1 MVPTSVMR
9 MPSRPSSV
17 VALFAAVLVLSA
29 PTYAMPI
36 DYLVTI
42 NTSSLF
48 PTPSG
53 MYSGYLDLQ
62 FNPGMIPGTQS
73 AGEFVNPTTCNC
85 VFGNGTTI
93 GDVYDNFSSGSGAS
107 LYNDQPFND
116 DFVPFQFSGDISFEV
131 YLDGDAVENPDPNA
145 ISGTSFAISLY
156 DSTGTIPLLT
166 SNQDGFL
173 SVLNLNTGGSL
184 TTETFPNSDGS
195 PSVVTLTNLNAP
207 PIPIPEPG
215 TLLLLVR
222 AWSLGWCGRGK
233 CERLHLDQACAFATL
248 VGYQA
253 I

>member
-1 MVPTSVMR
+1 MVPTSVVR

-17 VALFAAVLVLSA
+17 VGLLAAVLVLSA
-29 PTYAMPI
+29 PAYAIPF

-48 PTPSG
+48 H
-53 MYSGYLDLQ
+53 
-62 FNPGMIPGTQS
+62 
-73 AGEFVNPTTCNC
+73 
-85 VFGNGTTI
+85 
-93 GDVYDNFSSGSGAS
+93 
-107 LYNDQPFND
+107 
-116 DFVPFQFSGDISFEV
+116 
-131 YLDGDAVENPDPNA
+131 PDPNA

-207 PIPIPEPG
+207 PSPIPEPG
-215 TLLLLVR
+215 TLLLLGTGVVAGMVR
-222 AWSLGWCGRGK
+222 AR
-233 CERLHLDQACAFATL
+233 R
-248 VGYQA
+248 V
-253 I
+253 